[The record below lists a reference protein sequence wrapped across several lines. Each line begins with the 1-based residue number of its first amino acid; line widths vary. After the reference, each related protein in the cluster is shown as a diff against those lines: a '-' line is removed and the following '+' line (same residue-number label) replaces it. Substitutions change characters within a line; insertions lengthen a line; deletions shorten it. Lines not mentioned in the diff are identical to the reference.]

1 MKNIS
6 QNISVVMISMN
17 EELAVANVI
26 TDIQKNAPDAE
37 IILVDSSS
45 DRTPD
50 IAANMGAH
58 VIRQFPPKGYGNA
71 MMVALKSASRDV
83 IVTLDC
89 DGTYP
94 AEFIQPLALY
104 VLDNQYDIVDGSRL
118 FSKPKNMPWINYFG
132 NIFVSMIASAVNFR
146 LIPDLHSGMRAYSK
160 KLFDRIAFDPTGAA
174 LPVELLLKP
183 MRLGYRIKLE
193 PIPYHIR
200 IGESTMN
207 PYETMKMSLIRI
219 FRSKYSRI

>member
-1 MKNIS
+1 
-6 QNISVVMISMN
+6 MISMN
-17 EELAVANVI
+17 EELAVSKVI
-26 TDIQKNAPDAE
+26 TEIQKNAPDAE

-45 DRTPD
+45 DNTPD
-50 IAANMGAH
+50 IAAKMGAH
-58 VIRQFPPKGYGNA
+58 VIRQFPPRGYGNA
-71 MMVALKSASRDV
+71 MMIALKAATKDV

-94 AEFIQPLALY
+94 AEFIQPLAHQILS
-104 VLDNQYDIVDGSRL
+104 DHYDIVDGSRL
-118 FSKPKNMPWINYFG
+118 FSKPKNMPWINYLG
-132 NIFVSMIASAVNFR
+132 NMSVSMIASVVNFR
-146 LIPDLHSGMRAYSK
+146 FIPDLHSGMRAYSK
-160 KLFDRIAFDPTGAA
+160 KLIDNVTFNPIGAA

-193 PIPYHIR
+193 PIPYNIR

-219 FRSKYSRI
+219 FRSKYSGV